1 MVKDARLDA
10 ALPRE
15 EPSYAACMPYSVG
28 YIRIMID
35 IETPEA

>member
-1 MVKDARLDA
+1 MAKDARLDA
-10 ALPRE
+10 AL